1 MPIADL
7 RIEYSKH
14 GLDESE
20 AGDDPLTLFHR
31 WFDQAIAA
39 EVPEPNAMTLA
50 TCTLDG
56 KPSARIVLLKTCD
69 ERGLTFFTNY
79 ESRKGREL
87 ADNPHASLV
96 FFWHAVE
103 RQVRIEGTVTRVTE
117 AESDEYF
124 ATRPVNSR
132 LGAWASEQSEVLSGR
147 DELEANNRQLLARF
161 PDGNVPR
168 PPHWGG
174 FRLKP
179 EVWEFWQGRPSRL
192 HDRLRY
198 RLTDGKWI
206 RERLSP

>member
-7 RIEYSKH
+7 RVDYSKH
-14 GLDESE
+14 GLEEAE
-20 AGDDPLTLFHR
+20 AGTDPLALFKR
-31 WFDQAIAA
+31 WFDQSIAA
-39 EVPEPNAMTLA
+39 QVPEPNAMTLA
-50 TCTLDG
+50 TCTLEG
-56 KPSARIVLLKTCD
+56 KPSARIVLLKGYD
-69 ERGLTFFTNY
+69 EQGLTFFTNY

-87 ADNPHASLV
+87 TNNRHASLV

-103 RQVRIEGTVTRVTE
+103 RQVRIEGTVSKVTE

-124 ATRPVNSR
+124 VTRPVNSR

-147 DELEANNRQLLARF
+147 EELEENHRQLMARF
-161 PDGNVPR
+161 HDGNVPR

-179 EVWEFWQGRPSRL
+179 EVWEFWQGRLSRL

-198 RLTDGKWI
+198 RLLEDGWI